1 MERLCIIGANEFQDR
16 LVQKARQL
24 GYETHVFAW
33 EDGAVAKENADFF
46 YPVSITEK
54 EEILQISKKINPS
67 GVLSIASDL
76 AVPTVNYVAESL
88 GLSSNSQSCVEVT
101 TNKYCMRQKLAES
114 GFEVPRFIRVCKED
128 YLEKLE
134 SIETEIKFPLI
145 VKPADRSGSRG
156 VNKLNS
162 KEKLQSFIEE
172 AMEESLSGE
181 VIVESY
187 IDGEEYSCESVSQD
201 GEHYC
206 LQLTKKY
213 TTGAPMFIERG
224 HIEPAQFK
232 EDVKTRIFEYIKKV
246 ITALGIRN
254 GASHAE
260 FKIGKD
266 EKIQLIE
273 IGSRMGG
280 DFIGSDLVYY
290 STGIDYIKAVI
301 DVAVGKKLD
310 IEPQSREHSLSAVK
324 FVFCESDI
332 ALIEKMK
339 RSNDDWIVES
349 NILRRGEAVKDSSSR
364 WGYCILNCH
373 DTEKNRDVLRRFI
386 EGDCSW

>member
-1 MERLCIIGANEFQDR
+1 MEKLCIIGANEFQDR
-16 LVQKARQL
+16 LVQKAKQL

-33 EDGAVAKENADFF
+33 EDGAVAKKNADFF

-54 EEILQISKKINPS
+54 EKILQISKKINPN
-67 GVLSIASDL
+67 GVLSIASDM

-88 GLSSNSQSCVEVT
+88 GLSGNSQSCVEVT
-101 TNKYCMRQKLAES
+101 TNKYRMRQKLAES

-128 YLEKLE
+128 YLGKLE
-134 SIETEIKFPLI
+134 SIEAIIKFPLI

-162 KEKLQSFIEE
+162 KENLKGFIEV

-181 VIVESY
+181 VILESY
-187 IDGEEYSCESVSQD
+187 IDGEEYSCESISQN

-213 TTGAPMFIERG
+213 TTGPPMFIEKG
-224 HIEPAQFK
+224 HIEPAQF
-232 EDVKTRIFEYIKKV
+232 EENVKTHIFEYTKKV
-246 ITALGIRN
+246 ITALGIKN

-260 FKIGKD
+260 FKINKDGKV
-266 EKIQLIE
+266 QLIE

-290 STGIDYIKAVI
+290 STGIDYVKAVI
-301 DVAVGKKLD
+301 DIAVGKKLD
-310 IEPQSREHSLSAVK
+310 IEVQPQENSLSAVK
-324 FVFCESDI
+324 FIFSESDI
-332 ALIEKMK
+332 ELVEKMK
-339 RSNDDWIVES
+339 KANDSWIVENS
-349 NILRRGEAVKDSSSR
+349 VWRQRSIVKDSSSR
-364 WGYCILNCH
+364 WGYCILKCQ

-386 EGDCSW
+386 EGENL